1 MKYFFYSVLL
11 MGFMSCQQP
20 ASDKQSAKQAKEAKL
35 DSGILIS
42 CEGVGEIKINFSYAD
57 LEKKVGAKA
66 LTPHENTIYGKFTT
80 VWENTPKAVNV
91 YWKEKTAPFK
101 TIDYLEVV
109 DPASVY
115 RTPDSLQVGIG
126 MRDMVRKNDN
136 MPLTFRNFYA
146 AEKSGLI
153 TSFNNGAIAK
163 NNPCLTG
170 VLEWSSQQNVYKD
183 QYEAFK
189 EQEIVESYE
198 KILDRIE
205 VNLSAIRIL
214 NKQ

>member
-1 MKYFFYSVLL
+1 MKYFFCSILL
-11 MGFMSCQQP
+11 AGLMSCQQP
-20 ASDKQSAKQAKEAKL
+20 SSNKDAAGQSKEAKI
-35 DSGILIS
+35 DSSILIS
-42 CEGVGEIKINFSYAD
+42 CDGIGEIKTNISYAD
-57 LEKKVGAKA
+57 LEQKVGAKA
-66 LTPHENTIYGKFTT
+66 LTAHENTIYGRFTT
-80 VWENTPKAVNV
+80 IWENTPKAINV

-101 TIDYLEVV
+101 TVDYLEVV

-115 RTPDSLQVGIG
+115 RTADSLQIG
-126 MRDMVRKNDN
+126 MGLRDLVRKNEN

-146 AEKSGLI
+146 TEKSGLI
-153 TSFNNGAIAK
+153 TSFNNGAIAR
-163 NNPCLTG
+163 NNPCLAG
-170 VLEWSSQQNVYKD
+170 VLEWSSQENVYKD

-189 EQEIVESYE
+189 KQEFVESYE